1 VISLIDKIK
10 NGEMFVDIEYYEHIP
25 KLNEIFDIELSD
37 TAPYLYFENGTLSDK
52 TNLYFSGI
60 PMIPSSKIIQ
70 EYELLREIEDM
81 EHGKIVLE
89 CDWNDKQIEIAY
101 KEGVYYEIAHYKR

>member
-1 VISLIDKIK
+1 MISLIDKIK

-25 KLNEIFDIELSD
+25 KLKEIFDVEISNFMS
-37 TAPYLYFENGTLSDK
+37 YLYFENGTLSDK

-60 PMIPSSKIIQ
+60 PMIPSSKVIQ

-81 EHGKIVLE
+81 EHGKL
-89 CDWNDKQIEIAY
+89 
-101 KEGVYYEIAHYKR
+101 

>member
-1 VISLIDKIK
+1 MISLIDKIK

-25 KLNEIFDIELSD
+25 KLKEIFDVEISD
-37 TAPYLYFENGTLSDK
+37 FMSYLYFENGTVSDK

-70 EYELLREIEDM
+70 EYELLREMKDIK
-81 EHGKIVLE
+81 HGVVILE
-89 CDWNDKQIEIAY
+89 SDWNDKQIETTW
-101 KEGVYYEIAHYKR
+101 KGEH

>member
-1 VISLIDKIK
+1 MISLIDKIK

-25 KLNEIFDIELSD
+25 KLRKIFDIELSD
-37 TAPYLYFENGTLSDK
+37 TAPYLYFENGRLSDK

-81 EHGKIVLE
+81 ENGELVLE
-89 CDWNDKQIEIAY
+89 SDWNDKQIKIAW
-101 KEGVYYEIAHYKR
+101 KGEH

>member
-1 VISLIDKIK
+1 MVISLFDKIK

-25 KLNEIFDIELSD
+25 KLKEIFDVEISD
-37 TAPYLYFENGTLSDK
+37 NMTYLYFENGTLSDK

-60 PMIPSSKIIQ
+60 PMIPSSKVIQ

-81 EHGKIVLE
+81 EQGEH
-89 CDWNDKQIEIAY
+89 
-101 KEGVYYEIAHYKR
+101 

>member
-1 VISLIDKIK
+1 MISLIDKIR
-10 NGEMFVDIEYYEHIP
+10 NGELFVDIEYYEHIP
-25 KLNEIFDIELSD
+25 KLREIFDIELSD
-37 TAPYLYFENGTLSDK
+37 TVPYLYFENGIVSDK

-70 EYELLREIEDM
+70 EYKLLREIEDM

-89 CDWNDKQIEIAY
+89 CDWNDKQIEIAW
-101 KEGVYYEIAHYKR
+101 KGER